1 MKRTKEQRE
10 ALFPVIAELR
20 AKGLSQLAI
29 ANHIGNVSQST
40 VHYWMQIMK
49 TGRTHWGL
57 RPKKKR
63 MEKIEERAA
72 KWADAQVEDD
82 SVLRVE
88 VWDGK
93 RWTVRQ
99 PDVAAAD

>member
-63 MEKIEERAA
+63 MEEEAA
-72 KWADAQVEDD
+72 SLVEDG
-82 SVLRVE
+82 SALRVE
-88 VWDGK
+88 V
-93 RWTVRQ
+93 
-99 PDVAAAD
+99 